1 MAAPL
6 AVNKLVLQQTNSRK
20 SFSVQIQ
27 SLSLLENLAAK
38 KTSRTDTACEPDD
51 ILAGQIT
58 QGIQQHLAH
67 NGLSDAAWSLLTSE
81 SSITDVESVA
91 LALVMYLRGA
101 GGLDSYGGIT
111 DGAVRLMLR
120 ITPQASTGA
129 QWCCYW
135 K

>member
-58 QGIQQHLAH
+58 QGIQQH

-81 SSITDVESVA
+81 SSSTDVESVA